1 MKTKIFAGI
10 RGNGLLC
17 YENVLKYDEKMI
29 LFIITC
35 KIRRK
40 FRNGTVF
47 QQNESAEGFRD
58 P

>member
-1 MKTKIFAGI
+1 
-10 RGNGLLC
+10 
-17 YENVLKYDEKMI
+17 MI
-29 LFIITC
+29 LFIYYFITC